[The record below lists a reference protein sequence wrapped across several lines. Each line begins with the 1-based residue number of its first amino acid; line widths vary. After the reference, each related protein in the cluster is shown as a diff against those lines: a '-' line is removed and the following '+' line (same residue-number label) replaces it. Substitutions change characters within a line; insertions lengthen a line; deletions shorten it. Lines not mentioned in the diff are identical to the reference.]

1 VRKWV
6 GVKTM
11 YKCLLNKNLLVT
23 IVLYFLL
30 VGQSIAGQGKLLET
44 AGLTQIE
51 GSGGGGI
58 VPWATISGYD
68 SRDEMSLSVFN
79 TLVFL
84 DDYRLQSWGAS
95 AGLFDRVEMSYARQN
110 LHLSASGGEIRQN
123 IYGLKTRLYGDLIY
137 SVLPQIS
144 VGVQHKTLVDGAV
157 ASTVGAK
164 NNNSGTDFYV
174 AATKVHLGAVGGYNF
189 IWNLAA
195 RATKANQL
203 GLLGYGGAKNNDYQ
217 VMVEGSVGVL
227 LSRNWVIGFEYR
239 QKPNNLSGV
248 KEDDWRDFFATYIPN
263 KHFNLTLAWTQLGDI
278 ADAGN
283 QQGFYVS
290 ATGYLW

>member
-1 VRKWV
+1 MCKYLSQQ
-6 GVKTM
+6 KQ
-11 YKCLLNKNLLVT
+11 LVAM
-23 IVLYFLL
+23 LSFYLM
-30 VGQSIAGQGKLLET
+30 VGQAFAGQGKLLET

-68 SRDEMSLSVFN
+68 SRDETSLSVFN

-95 AGLFDRVEMSYARQN
+95 AGLFDRVEISYARQN
-110 LHLSASGGEIRQN
+110 LHLSVLDGEIGQN
-123 IYGLKTRLYGDLIY
+123 IYGIKTRVYGDLIY
-137 SVLPQIS
+137 TVLPQIS

-157 ASTVGAK
+157 ASAVGAK
-164 NNNSGTDFYV
+164 NNGSGTDFYV
-174 AATKVHLGAVGGYNF
+174 AATKVHLGALGGYNF
-189 IWNLAA
+189 IWNLVA

-217 VMVEGSVGVL
+217 VMLEGSVGVL

-248 KEDDWRDFFATYIPN
+248 EEDDWRDFFAAYIPN

-278 ADAGN
+278 ADAGY

>member
-1 VRKWV
+1 
-6 GVKTM
+6 M
-11 YKCLLNKNLLVT
+11 SKCLPQKSRLYVT
-23 IVLYFLL
+23 MLLYFLMG
-30 VGQSIAGQGKLLET
+30 GQALAGQGKLLET

-68 SRDEMSLSVFN
+68 SRDETSLSVFN

-84 DDYRLQSWGAS
+84 DDYRLHSWGAS
-95 AGLFDRVEMSYARQN
+95 AGLFDRVEMSYARQE
-110 LHLSASGGEIRQN
+110 LLLSDSDKEIRQN
-123 IYGLKTRLYGDLIY
+123 IYGIKARLYGDLIY
-137 SVLPQIS
+137 TFFPQIS
-144 VGVQHKTLVDGAV
+144 VGVQHKRLVDGAV

-164 NNNSGTDFYV
+164 NSSSGTDFYV
-174 AATKVHLGAVGGYNF
+174 AATKVHLGAIGGYNL

-203 GLLGYGGAKNNDYQ
+203 GLLGYGGAKNDDYQ
-217 VMVEGSVGVL
+217 MMLEGSVGVL

-248 KEDDWRDFFATYIPN
+248 KEDDWRDFFAAYIPN

-278 ADAGN
+278 ANAGN